1 MIFLHAP
8 LQIQPKSIKTEIL
21 LIPACVPAEPFTRT
35 LNIISQITLSHDL
48 LRNFAPSVL
57 NHIHSL
63 DLLITKVRVFP
74 AHETHSNHLLLA
86 AANLAPEKKIF
97 SLTLCKIPNWD
108 IQRSIRVAHPHTHS
122 ALPF

>member
-8 LQIQPKSIKTEIL
+8 LQIQPKSIKTEML
-21 LIPACVPAEPFTRT
+21 LIPACVPAETFIRRT
-35 LNIISQITLSHDL
+35 LSIISQITLSHDL

-74 AHETHSNHLLLA
+74 AHGTH
-86 AANLAPEKKIF
+86 
-97 SLTLCKIPNWD
+97 
-108 IQRSIRVAHPHTHS
+108 VAICC
-122 ALPF
+122 LQL